1 MRLYLWLARK
11 DSDMTEVTVM
21 IVPVD
26 RYYISKSINKIKP
39 MEKDIKYLS
48 LLQKKID
55 FCSLVS

>member
-1 MRLYLWLARK
+1 MCVRLYLWLAIK

-21 IVPVD
+21 LVPVD

-48 LLQKKID
+48 
-55 FCSLVS
+55 